1 MYQKMKMPKINGKKR
16 PSRREEWE
24 SLRKELAIERDLER
38 KQKARRAAKALRNQ
52 PKLNGDQLN
61 RYRMACED
69 YAQKVAAFHGGKMVK
84 TSGKGKDKKTTV
96 TIAPNHPA
104 MPAWKPIYKSYLKAQ
119 WFI

>member
-1 MYQKMKMPKINGKKR
+1 MYQKMKMPKVIKGKKKAGK
-16 PSRREEWE
+16 REEFE
-24 SLRKELAIERDLER
+24 ALRKELAIKRDLER
-38 KQKARRAAKALRNQ
+38 KQKLKRAAKALRNQ

-69 YAQKVAAFHGGKMVK
+69 YAQKVAAFQGGKMVK

-104 MPAWKPIYKSYLKAQ
+104 MPAWKPIYKSYLKA
-119 WFI
+119 